1 MDPDN
6 FISELISKITNIR
19 TDEFNKYNFQIKENT
34 KQKAVFEDGMEF
46 KSFKSKIIK
55 KASIDKL
62 KPGNI
67 GKKEYETSN
76 GDSNIDI
83 LADDIFEKNDDSL
96 PPVTDVSTDTVEVFD
111 LDKKKYMIND
121 FLQRKNIILEEDNLK
136 KMDDIINNPDIN
148 LKKYITISKM
158 YKQITKISFLKKLE
172 NGSYVIDINDDKPKK
187 NKKYFLK

>member
-1 MDPDN
+1 MDHDN
-6 FISELISKITNIR
+6 FISELITKISNIR
-19 TDEFNKYNFQIKENT
+19 SDEFNKFNFQIIENT
-34 KQKAVFEDGMEF
+34 KQKTSFEDGMEF

-76 GDSNIDI
+76 SDSNIDI
-83 LADDIFEKNDDSL
+83 LADDIFDKTDDSL
-96 PPVTDVSTDTVEVFD
+96 PPVNDLSIDTVEVFD
-111 LDKKKYMIND
+111 LEKKKYMIDD

-136 KMDDIINNPDIN
+136 KIDDIINNPDIN

>member
-1 MDPDN
+1 MDHDN
-6 FISELISKITNIR
+6 FISELITKISNIR
-19 TDEFNKYNFQIKENT
+19 SDEFNKFNFQIKENT
-34 KQKAVFEDGMEF
+34 KQKTSFEDGMEF

-76 GDSNIDI
+76 SDSNIDI
-83 LADDIFEKNDDSL
+83 LADDIFEKTDDSL
-96 PPVTDVSTDTVEVFD
+96 PPVNNPTTDIIEVFD
-111 LDKKKYMIND
+111 LDKKKYMIDD

-136 KMDDIINNPDIN
+136 KIDDIINNPDIN

-172 NGSYVIDINDDKPKK
+172 NGSYIIDINDDKPKK